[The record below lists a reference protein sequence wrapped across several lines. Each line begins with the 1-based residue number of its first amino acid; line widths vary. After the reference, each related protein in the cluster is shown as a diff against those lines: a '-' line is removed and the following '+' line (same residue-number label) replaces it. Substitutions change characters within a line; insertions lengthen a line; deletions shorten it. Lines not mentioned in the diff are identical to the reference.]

1 VTRLKNLWASFL
13 ADNDLADTRP
23 DFRFDPDFYAAQYP
37 DLYATG
43 LHAAEHYWTHGRAEG
58 RLGNLYQRVAATK
71 ADIDARIAALVVDP
85 SLSEKIARGE
95 DGACELAFELI
106 ALGSPLD
113 GQVSDFSQD
122 YYLTLY
128 PDLTKADM
136 PPFLHF
142 MLHGLSEGRRSL
154 KDVRANQ
161 HEGALPFDPAKPTC
175 MICVHECSRSGA
187 PIVGLDL
194 VRKASLDHNVVV
206 AGLRGGALQEQFIEA
221 SCLVLLSED
230 PAEDMPYFQHP
241 ALQAISFA
249 ILNSVECYRFTKALV
264 GMGIPFTSYLH
275 EYSDY
280 ILPPYKANFMALYSD
295 LLIFSSDAVRNS
307 WAHILEDLD
316 FDVAR
321 DSRIIAQRHLVLGT
335 VTARAHRAARDR
347 LARLIG
353 RDLDGKRVVVGAGH
367 AQWRKGTDL
376 FVMTAQVLRKTD
388 PDTVFVWIGDGLNH
402 EDIYFGTWLDKH
414 MREAGANTPDGNLHF
429 LPAGEYYQDVL
440 RASDVL
446 FLSSRLD
453 PLPNVVFD
461 AMQVG
466 SSVVRFR
473 GASGFDD
480 KTYSS
485 QPGLHDVAYGDIH
498 AAARALQDI
507 APKRPA
513 GKSRADADLTAPDLF
528 ALISKALHA
537 RLSQQR
543 YFAIGPGDY
552 DVPVLFGTTQKDAAN
567 RVREREKIWSYERRR
582 VWKSQAAVRANIAA
596 SENWIHRGMQ
606 IETYAPRAPDRPV
619 PPFSMHI
626 HAFYTDDLRH
636 DLGKYSLYRQA
647 ERILVTTDTSQ
658 KADEIS
664 AIFENVGLAADILI
678 GSNTGRDILPF
689 LNLFREGPAANDPKD
704 AIWCHVHQKKSGASA
719 LAGDVWREFLMTI
732 LLGDDAQTS
741 CALDRIAEPDTGLV
755 GAFDPYAISWAGS
768 RRLLQGIEPQLPGPL
783 PKHPILFPIGNMFWT
798 KAGVVT
804 RMNALFGPDYP
815 WPNEPIANDGT
826 VFHLIE
832 RLWPA
837 AAAMCELQS
846 VFLDKPDQK
855 RT

>member
-1 VTRLKNLWASFL
+1 VTRLQSLWASFL
-13 ADNDLADTRP
+13 ADNELAQARP

-43 LHAAEHYWTHGRAEG
+43 LDLGEHYWTHGRAEG
-58 RLGNLYQRVAATK
+58 RAGNLYQHVAA
-71 ADIDARIAALVVDP
+71 AMPDIDARIAALVVDP
-85 SLSEKIARGE
+85 GLSAKIAEAG

-113 GQVSDFSQD
+113 GQLSDFSQE

-128 PDLTKADM
+128 PELAKAGI
-136 PPFLHF
+136 PPLQHF
-142 MLHGLSEGRRSL
+142 VLHGHAEGRHSL
-154 KDVRANQ
+154 KDIRANQ

-175 MICVHECSRSGA
+175 MICVHDCSQSGA

-194 VRKASLDHNVVV
+194 VREASLDHNVVV

-221 SCLVLLSED
+221 SCLVLLSEN
-230 PAEDMPYFQHP
+230 PAEDISYFRHP
-241 ALQAISFA
+241 ALQAVSFA

-264 GMGIPFTSYLH
+264 GMDIPFASYLH
-275 EYSDY
+275 EYCDY
-280 ILPPYKANFMALYSD
+280 ILPPYKAIFMALYSD

-307 WAHILEDLD
+307 WAHVLEDLD

-321 DSRIIAQRHLVLGT
+321 DSRVIAQRSLGLGK

-353 RDLDGKRVVVGAGH
+353 RDLDGKRIIVGAGH

-376 FVMTAQVLRKTD
+376 FVMTAQALRETD
-388 PDTVFVWIGDGLNH
+388 PDTIFVWIGDGLNH
-402 EDIYFGTWLDKH
+402 EDIYFGIWLDKH
-414 MREAGANTPDGNLHF
+414 MREAGADTPDGNLHF

-440 RASDVL
+440 RASDAL

-461 AMQVG
+461 AMQAG
-466 SSVVRFR
+466 SCVVRFR

-480 KTYSS
+480 EMYSS
-485 QPGLHDVAYGDIH
+485 QSGLHEVAYGDIH
-498 AAARALQDI
+498 AAARTLQDI

-513 GKSRADADLTAPDLF
+513 SKSSADADLAAPDLF
-528 ALISKALHA
+528 ALISRALHA
-537 RLSQQR
+537 RLGQQR
-543 YFAIGPGDY
+543 YFAIGSGDY
-552 DVPVLFGTTQKDAAN
+552 DVPVLFGTSEEDAAN
-567 RVREREKIWSYERRR
+567 RVREREKIWSYGRRR
-582 VWKSQAAVRANIAA
+582 VWRSQAAVQADIAA
-596 SENWIHRGMQ
+596 SDHWIHRGMQ
-606 IETYAPRAPDRPV
+606 IDSYAPRVPDRPL
-619 PPFSMHI
+619 PPFSMHV
-626 HAFYTDDLRH
+626 HAFYTDDLQH
-636 DLGKYSLYRQA
+636 DLGKYALYRQA
-647 ERILVTTDTSQ
+647 ERILVTTDTPQ

-664 AIFENVGLAADILI
+664 AIFEQAGLAADILKAP
-678 GSNTGRDILPF
+678 NTGRDILPF
-689 LNLFREGPAANDPKD
+689 LNLFGEGPAANDPED
-704 AIWCHVHQKKSGASA
+704 TIWCHVHQKKSVTSA
-719 LAGDVWREFLMTI
+719 PAGDVWREFLMTI
-732 LLGDDAQTS
+732 LLGDGAQAS

-768 RRLLQGIEPQLPGPL
+768 RRLLRGIEPQLPGPL
-783 PKHPILFPIGNMFWT
+783 PRHPILFPIGNMFWV
-798 KAGVVT
+798 KAGVVA

-832 RLWPA
+832 RLWPT
-837 AAAMCELQS
+837 AAAMCKMHS

-855 RT
+855 RA